1 MSIGGEVEAEGF
13 RGLEIDLQR
22 HCRRL
27 FDGKVRWTRALEDA
41 IDIAGRTLPNRKKV
55 GRVRHQSS
63 LLDCI
68 AERVNR
74 RQATLG
80 GERYDPRGERLQKS
94 ISGHEQ
100 SAEARDCKQAP
111 AGACSEAKGL
121 RLGTME

>member
-55 GRVRHQSS
+55 GEYDISPLCWTAS
-63 LLDCI
+63 L
-68 AERVNR
+68 N
-74 RQATLG
+74 G
-80 GERYDPRGERLQKS
+80 
-94 ISGHEQ
+94 
-100 SAEARDCKQAP
+100 
-111 AGACSEAKGL
+111 
-121 RLGTME
+121 